1 MYIYIYTLNI
11 SHTQKS
17 EDHLQD
23 TVIFSI
29 GEYATLVIY
38 IYILYIYIDL
48 YMHMILFL
56 GFYKSFFP
64 EESAILFHVV
74 AFQSNGQA
82 FFTHFRDVDNSAA
95 KLWKSSDETSEKLSQ
110 KMSGSK
116 VPTWSRVKMCYG
128 YLGVSKNNGTP
139 KSSILIGFS
148 IINHPFWGTP
158 IFGNIHLFFSLIL
171 CNKQSSY

>member
-1 MYIYIYTLNI
+1 MFIYYHIYCIYIYTLNI

-23 TVIFSI
+23 NIFYRGI
-29 GEYATLVIY
+29 CYFGHIY
-38 IYILYIYIDL
+38 IYILYIYIYIDL

-95 KLWKSSDETSEKLSQ
+95 KL
-110 KMSGSK
+110 
-116 VPTWSRVKMCYG
+116 
-128 YLGVSKNNGTP
+128 
-139 KSSILIGFS
+139 
-148 IINHPFWGTP
+148 
-158 IFGNIHLFFSLIL
+158 
-171 CNKQSSY
+171 

>member
-1 MYIYIYTLNI
+1 MFIYYHIYCIYIYIPLTYPTLKNRKTI
-11 SHTQKS
+11 FKI
-17 EDHLQD
+17 
-23 TVIFSI
+23 IFSI

-38 IYILYIYIDL
+38 IYFVYIYIDL

-95 KLWKSSDETSEKLSQ
+95 KL
-110 KMSGSK
+110 
-116 VPTWSRVKMCYG
+116 
-128 YLGVSKNNGTP
+128 
-139 KSSILIGFS
+139 
-148 IINHPFWGTP
+148 
-158 IFGNIHLFFSLIL
+158 
-171 CNKQSSY
+171 